1 MLDPLQAAAVDAA
14 IAAGSSPGLL
24 AGVPIAIKDN
34 ICTEGVRTTAGSRIL
49 DTYTPPYDATAVAK
63 LRAAGAVLIGKTNMD
78 EFGMG
83 STTENS
89 AYQVRGSSR
98 SSAC

>member
-1 MLDPLQAAAVDAA
+1 MLDSYL
-14 IAAGSSPGLL
+14 
-24 AGVPIAIKDN
+24 
-34 ICTEGVRTTAGSRIL
+34 
-49 DTYTPPYDATAVAK
+49 PPFDATAVAR

-89 AYQVRGSSR
+89 AYKVRGCEWVNGR
-98 SSAC
+98 GR